1 MRQSR
6 LKRSENSALF
16 TGIVEEVGTTKA
28 LGPGKLSI
36 SASRVLEKTGLG
48 DSIAV
53 NGACLT
59 VSALDS
65 ASFSVDVMPE
75 TLRRTN
81 LGLLHPGS
89 AVNLE
94 RALLVGSR
102 LGGHFV
108 QGHVDATGKVLGL
121 KAEGDAVIARFAA
134 PPEVL
139 RYVVEKGFIAVD
151 GVSLTVVGSDRTSL
165 SVSLVGYT
173 LKQTTLGS
181 RRVGDAV
188 NLEADIIAKYV
199 EKTGEGRGG
208 ITLDFLADH
217 GFSVTGSVS

>member
-1 MRQSR
+1 
-6 LKRSENSALF
+6 LF
-16 TGIVEEVGTTKA
+16 TGIVEEVGKVRA
-28 LGPGKLSI
+28 VGPGSLAV
-36 SASRVLEKTGLG
+36 SATKVVEKTGLG

-59 VSALDS
+59 VSAMDP

-81 LGLLHPGS
+81 LGLLRPGS
-89 AVNLE
+89 KVNLE
-94 RALLVGSR
+94 RALSVGGR

-108 QGHVDATGKVLGL
+108 QGHVDATGRVMTL
-121 KAEGDAVIARFAA
+121 KAEGPAVIARFAA

-151 GVSLTVVGSDRTSL
+151 GVSLTVISHDSTSL

-173 LKQTTLGS
+173 LKQTTLGG
-181 RRVGDAV
+181 RQVGDTV
-188 NLEADIIAKYV
+188 NLEVDIMAKYV
-199 EKTGEGRGG
+199 EKLAGGRSGV
-208 ITLDFLADH
+208 TLEFLTDH
-217 GFSVTGSVS
+217 GFSVTGSLS

>member
-1 MRQSR
+1 
-6 LKRSENSALF
+6 LF
-16 TGIVEEVGTTKA
+16 TGIIEEVGTVKA
-28 LGPGKLSI
+28 LGSGRLSV
-36 SASRVLEKTGLG
+36 SAAKVLEKTGLG

-59 VSALDS
+59 VTALDS
-65 ASFSVDVMPE
+65 ASFTIDVMPE
-75 TLRRTN
+75 TLRRTT
-81 LGLLHPGS
+81 LGLLRPGS
-89 AVNLE
+89 GVNLE
-94 RALLVGSR
+94 RALMVGGR

-108 QGHVDATGKVLGL
+108 QGHVDATGKVLDL
-121 KAEGDAVIARFAA
+121 KAEGDAVIARFGA

-151 GVSLTVVGSDRTSL
+151 GVSLTVVGFDRTSL

-188 NLEADIIAKYV
+188 NLEVDILAKYV
-199 EKTGEGRGG
+199 EKTGGGRGG

>member
-1 MRQSR
+1 M
-6 LKRSENSALF
+6 F
-16 TGIVEEVGTTKA
+16 TGIVEEVGTAKA
-28 LGPGKLSI
+28 LRSGKLSV
-36 SASRVLEKTGLG
+36 SADRVLEKTRLG
-48 DSIAV
+48 DSVAV

-59 VSALDS
+59 VTALDS

-81 LGLLHPGS
+81 LGLLRPGS

-94 RALLVGSR
+94 RALIVGGR

-108 QGHVDATGKVLGL
+108 QGHVDATGKVLEM
-121 KAEGDAVIARFAA
+121 KAEGDAVIARVAA
-134 PPEVL
+134 PAEVL

-151 GVSLTVVGSDRTSL
+151 GVSLTVVGFDGTSF
-165 SVSLVGYT
+165 SVSLVGHT
-173 LKQTTLGS
+173 LKHTTLGN
-181 RRVGDAV
+181 RRTGDAV

-199 EKTGEGRGG
+199 EKTGQSRGG
-208 ITLDFLADH
+208 ITLEFLADH

>member
-1 MRQSR
+1 M
-6 LKRSENSALF
+6 F
-16 TGIVEEVGTTKA
+16 TGIVEEIGTVRA
-28 LGPGKLSI
+28 LGSGRLSV
-36 SASRVLEKTGLG
+36 SAARVLERTGLG
-48 DSIAV
+48 DSMAV

-65 ASFSVDVMPE
+65 ASFTVDVMPE
-75 TLRRTN
+75 TMRRTN
-81 LGLLHPGS
+81 LGLLRPGS
-89 AVNLE
+89 SVNLE
-94 RALLVGSR
+94 RALMVGGR

-108 QGHVDATGKVLGL
+108 QGHVDATGKVMAL
-121 KAEGDAVIARFAA
+121 KAEGDALIARFAA

-139 RYVVEKGFIAVD
+139 RYVVEKGFVAVD
-151 GVSLTVVGSDRTSL
+151 GVSLTVVSFDGTSL

-188 NLEADIIAKYV
+188 NLEADIMAKYV
-199 EKTGEGRGG
+199 EKTGQGRGG
-208 ITLDFLADH
+208 VTLEFLADH

>member
-1 MRQSR
+1 M
-6 LKRSENSALF
+6 F
-16 TGIVEEVGTTKA
+16 TGIVEEVGTVRA
-28 LGPGKLSI
+28 LGPGRLSI

-81 LGLLHPGS
+81 LGLLRPGS

-94 RALLVGSR
+94 RALMVGGR

-151 GVSLTVVGSDRTSL
+151 GVSLTVVGFDRTSL

-173 LKQTTLGS
+173 LKQSTLGS
-181 RRVGDAV
+181 RRIGDVV

-199 EKTGEGRGG
+199 EKMGEGRGG

-217 GFSVTGSVS
+217 GFSVSGSVS

>member
-1 MRQSR
+1 M
-6 LKRSENSALF
+6 F
-16 TGIVEEVGTTKA
+16 TGIVEEVGITKA

-81 LGLLHPGS
+81 LGLLRPGS

-94 RALLVGSR
+94 RALMVGGR

-121 KAEGDAVIARFAA
+121 KAEGDAVIARFSA

-208 ITLDFLADH
+208 ITLDFLAGH
-217 GFSVTGSVS
+217 GFSVAGSVS